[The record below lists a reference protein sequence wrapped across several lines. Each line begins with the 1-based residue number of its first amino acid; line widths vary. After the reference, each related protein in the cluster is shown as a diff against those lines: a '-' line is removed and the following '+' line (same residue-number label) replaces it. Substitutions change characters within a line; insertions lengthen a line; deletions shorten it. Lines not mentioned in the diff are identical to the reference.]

1 MIGWSGVGSGTFC
14 SGPSGGV
21 NTRSPTR
28 VATLVWKPLASW
40 YAVARDVIARIE
52 SEPRPLWATVSCA
65 ISCVEWDATTPSLDV
80 VHTRVLTPDA
90 VPSPGSVAS
99 ATLLVRD
106 RPAWLVQPMTWY
118 PVVEEPAGI

>member
-1 MIGWSGVGSGTFC
+1 MIGWSGVGSGTLC

-21 NTRSPTR
+21 NTRSPTW

-52 SEPRPLWATVSCA
+52 SEPRPLWATVSLRDL
-65 ISCVEWDATTPSLDV
+65 VRRVRRDDAVLDV